1 MLSSGPL
8 GGTHSA
14 TKEERDMSL
23 PTINSTTARP
33 AGQTP
38 THNHAYSVH
47 GLTCRHCASA
57 VRRELEAL
65 PGVCHV
71 HVYLEPRGSST
82 VTVFGHEKVDV
93 NRVLTALDSA
103 GGYRLMGDWTR

>member
-1 MLSSGPL
+1 MG
-8 GGTHSA
+8 
-14 TKEERDMSL
+14 L
-23 PTINSTTARP
+23 PTIRATRVPP

-38 THNHAYSVH
+38 AYNHAYSVH

-57 VRRELEAL
+57 VSRELGAL

-82 VTVFGHEKVDV
+82 VTVFGREKLDV

>member
-1 MLSSGPL
+1 
-8 GGTHSA
+8 
-14 TKEERDMSL
+14 MSL
-23 PTINSTTARP
+23 PTIGSKTIQP

-38 THNHAYSVH
+38 KHNHAYSVH
-47 GLTCRHCASA
+47 GLTCANCASA

-71 HVYLEPRGSST
+71 HVYLDPGGSST

-93 NRVLTALDSA
+93 NHVITALESA